1 MATTREYDEIQEEL
15 AANNNLGKLK
25 LKILTLLKQHPDGL
39 TRLDLIEKIFGIE
52 ARLVAETQLAK
63 DGKDRKIRKA
73 IEALRDD
80 AILIEASFGR
90 AGYRLSPG
98 APPPD
103 VVENMIA
110 EWGSMIKKLKNRI
123 RMARR
128 YLPASA
134 AAEPKSPKKHAAA
147 DCVQNR
153 MF

>member
-25 LKILTLLKQHPDGL
+25 LKILTLLKQYPEGL

-52 ARLVAETQLAK
+52 ARLVAETQLAR

-80 AILIEASFGR
+80 GILIEASFGR

-103 VVENMIA
+103 VVNGMIA
-110 EWGSMIKKLKNRI
+110 EWGSMIRKLKNRI

-128 YLPASA
+128 FTGKLVLKSEKGQASNES
-134 AAEPKSPKKHAAA
+134 AE
-147 DCVQNR
+147 VQGR
-153 MF
+153 LF

>member
-25 LKILTLLKQHPDGL
+25 LKILTLLKQYPEGL

-52 ARLVAETQLAK
+52 ARLIAETQLAK

-80 AILIEASFGR
+80 GILIEASFGR

-103 VVENMIA
+103 VVNGMIA

-134 AAEPKSPKKHAAA
+134 AAEPKSQKKHGAA
-147 DCVQNR
+147 DIQRR